1 MQRSRL
7 QVIGLTTLVFTAFIF
22 AAACGAPTG
31 NTNLT
36 AVNVNA
42 NISNSLANSNL
53 NTSTTVTGATVDTRE
68 PDQYQAT
75 VKLSLETT
83 AQGNQKAAAIP
94 TIAANVARSGN
105 DRMMEFNL
113 PTNEKVIFL
122 DKGGMSYLIFP
133 NRKQYAELTKEALGF
148 EMRRL
153 MMPEQIVNQAK
164 ALSGMRLVGEESMNG
179 RQVTKYAYQSATNTQ
194 TAAGTVAAES
204 FLIVDK
210 ETGLPLR
217 TETVAKSQNGN
228 VQGVNGARVVTEMTD
243 IKTTPDPSLFNL
255 PTDFAKIDPET
266 VKAQVNAV
274 FQIVASVVGQMIQ
287 QAQQPAAG
295 NTNTNS
301 MAAPTAT
308 PAG

>member
-1 MQRSRL
+1 MRRPRL
-7 QVIGLTTLVFTAFIF
+7 QDLTILSIASFTLAF
-22 AAACGAPTG
+22 AAACGSPTG

-36 AVNVNA
+36 AVNTNA
-42 NISNSLANSNL
+42 NISNSLTNSNL
-53 NTSTTVTGATVDTRE
+53 NTSTTTVTGATVDTRE

-75 VKLSLETT
+75 VKLSLQTMG
-83 AQGNQKAAAIP
+83 QGNQNAAAVP

-148 EMRRL
+148 EMRRI

-164 ALSGMRLVGEESMNG
+164 GLAGMRLVGEENVNG

-228 VQGVNGARVVTEMTD
+228 VQGVSGARVVTEMTD

-255 PTDFAKIDPET
+255 PTGFAKIDPET
-266 VKAQVNAV
+266 VKAQVNAI
-274 FQIVASVVGQMIQ
+274 FQIVASVVGQMMQ
-287 QAQQPAAG
+287 QAQPPAA
-295 NTNTNS
+295 TNTNS
-301 MAAPTAT
+301 MATPTAT